1 MNSPLT
7 YATVCSGIECWRDAP
22 NTNGMYQV
30 SNFGRVA
37 RALTQGNRPCFKIV
51 KPIRGSIVYPT
62 VHLSLGSASN
72 RKRVTIHRLVALAF
86 IPNPDNLPQVN
97 HKDENP
103 CNNRA
108 DNLETI
114 LNGVRNCT
122 TTTTVHIP
130 NYGTYPEKHRRIREN
145 PIMFRGVRYR
155 SIHDC
160 ARLTGHTRQTV
171 SRNCGRISI

>member
-1 MNSPLT
+1 MKTQPTDNQRVLT
-7 YATVCSGIECWRDAP
+7 YAECWREAP

-37 RALTQGNRPCFKIV
+37 RVLTQGNRPCFKIV

-103 CNNRA
+103 RNNRA
-108 DNLETI
+108 DNLEW
-114 LNGVRNCT
+114 CT
-122 TTTTVHIP
+122 ELYNH
-130 NYGTYPEKHRRIREN
+130 NYGTYREKHRRIREN

-171 SRNCGRISI
+171 SRNCERISI

>member
-1 MNSPLT
+1 MKTQPTDNQRVLT
-7 YATVCSGIECWRDAP
+7 YAECWREAP

-37 RALTQGNRPCFKIV
+37 RILTQGNRPCFKIV

-86 IPNPDNLPQVN
+86 IPNPNNLPQVN

-103 CNNRA
+103 RNNRA
-108 DNLETI
+108 DNLEW
-114 LNGVRNCT
+114 CT
-122 TTTTVHIP
+122 ELYNH
-130 NYGTYPEKHRRIREN
+130 NYGTYREKHRRNNEH

-155 SIHDC
+155 SIKDC
-160 ARLTGHTRQTV
+160 ARRTGHTPQTV
-171 SRNCGRISI
+171 KRHCERISA